1 VWGVLAGARPAR
13 RWAALLLLT
22 LVHLSMQ
29 SAALRAQD
37 DSELVLHV
45 YTLRHQ
51 TAADALGLVQP
62 LLSPR
67 GTVEL
72 RPGAN
77 TLVLRDTPAAISRIL
92 PVLVGFDHPSRPVD
106 VELWMVRASGKI
118 SVSPP
123 VPPRQSNVP
132 ADLLRAL
139 AEHLPYE
146 QYGLLGSSKVR
157 GAEGERMTF
166 QVGGNYAV
174 RFRLGTV
181 VAEQRL
187 RLNDFEVILQPDN
200 GDPVPLLK
208 SQLNLWLGRSMVFA
222 LSPGEGSSTALMV
235 VVRCR
240 AAQPPGAAAIRAT
253 PRPRGGGG

>member
-1 VWGVLAGARPAR
+1 VVVLL
-13 RWAALLLLT
+13 AAAAPLL
-22 LVHLSMQ
+22 
-29 SAALRAQD
+29 AQPPG
-37 DSELVLHV
+37 ELVVHV

-51 TAADALGLVQP
+51 TAGNALGLVQP

-72 RPGAN
+72 RPAAN
-77 TLVLRDTPAAISRIL
+77 TLVLRDTPEALSRLL
-92 PVLVGFDHPSRPVD
+92 PVLVSFDHPSRPVD
-106 VELWMVRASGKI
+106 VELWMVRASGKAP
-118 SVSPP
+118 VSPP
-123 VPPRQSNVP
+123 LPPKHSNVP
-132 ADLLRAL
+132 PDLLRAL

-157 GAEGERMTF
+157 GVEGEKMTF
-166 QVGGNYAV
+166 QVAGNYAV

-181 VAEQRL
+181 VGEQRL
-187 RLNDFEVILQPDN
+187 RLNDFEVLLMPDT
-200 GDPVPLLK
+200 GEAVPLLR

-240 AAQPPGAAAIRAT
+240 TAQQGAAVRAT
-253 PRPRGGGG
+253 PRPKGGG

>member
-1 VWGVLAGARPAR
+1 MLVLPQLLATGQLLAQPA
-13 RWAALLLLT
+13 A
-22 LVHLSMQ
+22 
-29 SAALRAQD
+29 D
-37 DSELVLHV
+37 DVEIILHV

-51 TAADALGLVQP
+51 TAGDALGLIRP

-77 TLVLRDTPAAISRIL
+77 TLVLRDTPLALSRIL
-92 PVLVGFDHPSRPVD
+92 PVLAGFDHPSRPVD

-118 SVSPP
+118 AISPP
-123 VPPRQSNVP
+123 VPPRQSDVP

-157 GAEGERMTF
+157 GAEGEKMTF
-166 QVGGNYAV
+166 QVAGNYAV

-181 VAEQRL
+181 VGEQRL
-187 RLNDFEVILQPDN
+187 RLNDFEVVLMPD
-200 GDPVPLLK
+200 GGEAVPLLR

-222 LSPGEGSSTALMV
+222 LSPGQGSSTALMV

-240 AAQPPGAAAIRAT
+240 AAGAPPAPAPPPARSAARAT
-253 PRPRGGGG
+253 PRPKGGG

>member
-1 VWGVLAGARPAR
+1 MTLGLPLLQGRQLLAQRG
-13 RWAALLLLT
+13 
-22 LVHLSMQ
+22 
-29 SAALRAQD
+29 D
-37 DSELVLHV
+37 DAEILLHV

-51 TAADALGLVQP
+51 TAGDALGLVKP

-72 RPGAN
+72 RPGDN
-77 TLVLRDTPAAISRIL
+77 TLVLRDTAQAISRIL

-118 SVSPP
+118 AVSPA
-123 VPPRQSNVP
+123 VPPRQSDVP
-132 ADLLRAL
+132 PDLLRAL

-157 GAEGERMTF
+157 GAEGEKMTF

-187 RLNDFEVILQPDN
+187 RLNDFEVLLMPDN

-222 LSPGEGSSTALMV
+222 LSPGEGSNTALMV

-240 AAQPPGAAAIRAT
+240 TATLGGAVIRAT

>member
-1 VWGVLAGARPAR
+1 MPA
-13 RWAALLLLT
+13 AAL
-22 LVHLSMQ
+22 H
-29 SAALRAQD
+29 AQG

-51 TAADALGLVQP
+51 TAGDALGLVQP

-77 TLVLRDTPAAISRIL
+77 TLVLRDTAQAISRIL
-92 PVLVGFDHPSRPVD
+92 PVLVGFDHPSRPID
-106 VELWMVRASGKI
+106 VELWMVRASGQ
-118 SVSPP
+118 SVISPP
-123 VPPRQSNVP
+123 VPPKQSNVP

-157 GAEGERMTF
+157 GAEGEKMTF

-222 LSPGEGSSTALMV
+222 LSPGEGSNTALMV

-240 AAQPPGAAAIRAT
+240 AATPAPGGAAIRAT

>member
-1 VWGVLAGARPAR
+1 MLTLLLPA
-13 RWAALLLLT
+13 AALY
-22 LVHLSMQ
+22 
-29 SAALRAQD
+29 AQAD
-37 DSELVLHV
+37 AELVLHV
-45 YTLRHQ
+45 YALRHQ
-51 TAADALGLVQP
+51 TAGDALGLVQP

-72 RPGAN
+72 RPGDN
-77 TLVLRDTPAAISRIL
+77 TLVLRDTPQAISRIL

-106 VELWMVRASGKI
+106 VELWMVRASGK
-118 SVSPP
+118 SAVSPP
-123 VPPRQSNVP
+123 MPRQSSVP
-132 ADLLRAL
+132 PDLLRAL

-146 QYGLLGSSKVR
+146 QYALLGSSKVR
-157 GAEGERMTF
+157 GAEGEKMTF
-166 QVGGNYAV
+166 QVAGDYAV

-187 RLNDFEVILQPDN
+187 RLNDFEVLLMPDN
-200 GDPVPLLK
+200 GDPVSLLK

-240 AAQPPGAAAIRAT
+240 AAEAAAAPMRAT
-253 PRPRGGGG
+253 PRPHGGGG

>member
-1 VWGVLAGARPAR
+1 
-13 RWAALLLLT
+13 
-22 LVHLSMQ
+22 M
-29 SAALRAQD
+29 
-37 DSELVLHV
+37 LHV

-51 TAADALGLVQP
+51 TAGDALGLVQP

-77 TLVLRDTPAAISRIL
+77 TLVLRDTPQAISRIL

-118 SVSPP
+118 AISPP
-123 VPPRQSNVP
+123 VAPRQSNVP

-146 QYGLLGSSKVR
+146 QYGLLGSSRVR
-157 GAEGERMTF
+157 GAEGEKMTF
-166 QVGGNYAV
+166 QVAGNYAV

-187 RLNDFEVILQPDN
+187 RLNDFEVLLMPDN
-200 GDPVPLLK
+200 GEPVPLLK

-222 LSPGEGSSTALMV
+222 LSPGEGSNTALMV

-240 AAQPPGAAAIRAT
+240 AAQPAGAAAIRAT
-253 PRPRGGGG
+253 PPPRGGGG

>member
-1 VWGVLAGARPAR
+1 MPA
-13 RWAALLLLT
+13 
-22 LVHLSMQ
+22 
-29 SAALRAQD
+29 AALRAQAD
-37 DSELVLHV
+37 ASELVLHV

-51 TAADALGLVQP
+51 TAGDALGLVQP

-72 RPGAN
+72 RPAAN
-77 TLVLRDTPAAISRIL
+77 TLVLRDTPQAISRIL

-118 SVSPP
+118 AISPP
-123 VPPRQSNVP
+123 VPPRQSDVP

-157 GAEGERMTF
+157 GAEGEKMTF
-166 QVGGNYAV
+166 QVAGNYAV

-187 RLNDFEVILQPDN
+187 RLNDFEVLLMPDN

-222 LSPGEGSSTALMV
+222 LSPGEGSNTALMV

-240 AAQPPGAAAIRAT
+240 TAQLGSAAIRAT